1 MAFQV
6 IFYHKD
12 RLDSKVIKRAWSF
25 VELTTLHAIPL
36 PQFPS
41 KEGRTVNSDI
51 AFYSHDL
58 LCEPS
63 VVTIVHNRRY
73 CKGQPMPQLHELARL
88 PDQADNCAIAIRDLP
103 AGTAVAHAGSRFAL
117 SHTVLEGHRFAIRP
131 ILRGADL
138 TSWRQ
143 RFGIATVNIQPGDY
157 VINTG
162 VQQELS
168 RRRLEFAL
176 PARPNFDNLIAPYTF
191 DESGFTPAQPLSLH
205 SQQRNFP
212 GYLRAGGRGTGT
224 RNMLVVLGT
233 SSLTGS
239 FARAV
244 ATRLAGMTADF
255 ANVDGIVPVAHTEG
269 GHSDPNN
276 RDLLLRTLAGFM
288 THPNV
293 GAVLAID
300 YGNEAITNAALRDY
314 MLANGYP
321 LDQVRHHFYSL
332 GQGFADDVA
341 FCRDLLR
348 DWLPL
353 VDQAQRSPQPLS
365 ALKIALQCG
374 GSDAFSGISGNP
386 LAAWVAKEV
395 IRYGGAANLAETDEL
410 IGAEAYV
417 LDKVERLE
425 TAREFLRKIERFKE
439 WVGWHGQTAEG
450 NPSGGNKY
458 RGLYNIALKSLGAAA
473 KRHPD
478 VPLHAVIDYS
488 QPMTDGGFYFMDSPG
503 NDLES
508 VAGQVASG
516 CNMIFF
522 VTGNGSI
529 TNFPFVPT
537 IKFVTTT
544 DRYQLLS
551 RDMDVNAGAYL
562 DGEALDELG
571 ARTLDLTVAVA
582 SGTPSVGERAGHHQV
597 QIWRDWQQTRPAN
610 VAVLQRKSYSGQP
623 IAIPPVEEP
632 PHIEL
637 PVYATERGLT
647 SELVGMILPTSLCSG
662 QIARMTAEKLNA
674 LDIGRGAGLSHF
686 VALVHTEGCGGSV
699 VPEYIN
705 MQLGYL
711 QHPKLRH
718 TLLLE
723 HGCEITHNSYFRS
736 LLAERGLE
744 PADFGW
750 ASIQMDGGI
759 QAVMARIEDFFR
771 GRLASDKPPPRA
783 LAGLEAMRIGLL
795 TQGHVPESSGRALA
809 ELCGNIVAGGGTVV
823 ASDKDAVFAGS
834 FGSRLGLPA
843 RPQASLAYGGLPE
856 RAGFHIMANP
866 RRHWAETLAGLGA
879 SGVELILA
887 HVEGSPLAGHPLLPV
902 LQVGAG
908 PGAGDL
914 DSGAADDAGQL
925 LNLLV
930 AALSGDYI
938 PRHRVTNLNDFQV
951 TRGMVGVSF

>member
-1 MAFQV
+1 
-6 IFYHKD
+6 
-12 RLDSKVIKRAWSF
+12 
-25 VELTTLHAIPL
+25 
-36 PQFPS
+36 
-41 KEGRTVNSDI
+41 
-51 AFYSHDL
+51 
-58 LCEPS
+58 
-63 VVTIVHNRRY
+63 
-73 CKGQPMPQLHELARL
+73 MPRLHELARL
-88 PDQADNCAIAIRDLP
+88 PDPADNCAIAIRDLP
-103 AGTAVAHAGSRFAL
+103 AGTDILYAGDRFQL
-117 SHTVLEGHRFAIRP
+117 SHAILEGHRFAIRR
-131 ILRGADL
+131 ILRGAAL

-143 RFGIATVNIQPGDY
+143 RFGIASIDIQPGDT
-157 VINTG
+157 VINAG
-162 VQQELS
+162 VQLELS
-168 RRRLEFAL
+168 RRSLDFEL
-176 PARPNFDNLIAPYTF
+176 PAQPNFDNLIAPYAF
-191 DESGFTPAQPLSLH
+191 DESSFTPAQPMPLH
-205 SQQRNFP
+205 SQQRTFP

-224 RNMLVVLGT
+224 RNMIVVLGT
-233 SSLTGS
+233 SSLTGG

-244 ATRLAGMTADF
+244 ATRLASMADGC
-255 ANVDGIVPVAHTEG
+255 ANVDDIVPVAHTEG

-276 RDLLLRTLAGFM
+276 RDLLLRTLAGF
-288 THPNV
+288 TIHPNV
-293 GAVLAID
+293 GAVLALD
-300 YGNEAITNAALRDY
+300 YGSEAITNAELREY
-314 MLANGYP
+314 MLANAYP
-321 LDQVRHHFYSL
+321 LEHVRHHFYSL
-332 GQGFADDVA
+332 GQGFEDDVA
-341 FCRDLLR
+341 FCRGLVR

-353 VDQAQRSPQPLS
+353 VDQDTRSPQPLS

-425 TAREFLRKIERFKE
+425 AAQEFLRKIERFKE

-544 DRYQLLS
+544 ARFNLLS
-551 RDMDVNAGAYL
+551 QDMDVNAGAYL
-562 DGEALDELG
+562 DGEPLDELG
-571 ARTLDLTVAVA
+571 ARTLDLTVDIA

-610 VAVLQRKSYSGQP
+610 VAILERRSYSGQP
-623 IAIPPVEEP
+623 IAIPPADNLP
-632 PHIEL
+632 RIEI
-637 PVYATERGLT
+637 PVYQTERGTT

-662 QIARMTAEKLNA
+662 QIARMAAEKLNA
-674 LDIGRGAGLSHF
+674 LDLGREIGMSRF

-705 MQLGYL
+705 LQLGYL

-723 HGCEITHNSYFRS
+723 HGCEITHNSYFRG
-736 LLAERGLE
+736 LLAERGLD

-750 ASIQMDGGI
+750 ASIQLDGGI
-759 QAVMARIEDFFR
+759 QAVTARIVDFFR
-771 GRLASDKPPPRA
+771 ARLENDKAPPRA
-783 LAGLEAMRIGLL
+783 IAGLEAMRIGFI
-795 TQGHVPESSGRALA
+795 TQGHVPESSARALA
-809 ELCGNIVAGGGTVV
+809 ELCRTIVAGGGTVV
-823 ASDKDAVFAGS
+823 ASDKDAVFEGS
-834 FGSRLGLPA
+834 FGTLLGISA
-843 RPQASLAYGGLPE
+843 RPQASLAYGGVPK
-856 RAGFHIMANP
+856 RPGFHIMTNP

-879 SGVELILA
+879 SGIELILA
-887 HVEGSPLAGHPLLPV
+887 HVDGLPLAGHPLLPV

-908 PGAGDL
+908 AGAGDL
-914 DSGAADDAGQL
+914 DSTMADDAGHLFAL
-925 LNLLV
+925 LT

-938 PRHRVTNLNDFQV
+938 PRHRITGLDDFQV
-951 TRGMVGVSF
+951 TRGLVGVSF

>member
-1 MAFQV
+1 
-6 IFYHKD
+6 
-12 RLDSKVIKRAWSF
+12 
-25 VELTTLHAIPL
+25 
-36 PQFPS
+36 
-41 KEGRTVNSDI
+41 
-51 AFYSHDL
+51 
-58 LCEPS
+58 
-63 VVTIVHNRRY
+63 
-73 CKGQPMPQLHELARL
+73 MPQLIHIARL
-88 PDQADNCAIAIRDLP
+88 PDPADNCAIAIRDLA
-103 AGTAVAHAGSRFAL
+103 AGTAVAHQGSRFTL
-117 SHTVLEGHRFAIRP
+117 SHTILEGHRFAIRP

-138 TSWRQ
+138 SSWRQ
-143 RFGIATVNIQPGDY
+143 RFGIASRDIQPGDY
-157 VINTG
+157 VINAG

-168 RRRLEFAL
+168 RRSLDFEL
-176 PARPNFDNLIAPYTF
+176 PAQPNFDNIIRPYLF
-191 DESGFTPAQPLSLH
+191 DESNFTPAQPLPLH
-205 SQQRNFP
+205 SQQRTFP
-212 GYLRAGGRGTGT
+212 GYLRSGGRGTGT

-233 SSLTGS
+233 SSLTGG

-244 ATRLAGMTADF
+244 ASRLASLAEDY
-255 ANVDGIVPVAHTEG
+255 ANIDGIVPVAHTEG
-269 GHSDPNN
+269 GHSAPNN
-276 RDLLLRTLAGFM
+276 RDLLLRTLAGFLV
-288 THPNV
+288 HPNV

-300 YGNEAITNAALRDY
+300 YGSEAITNAELRDY
-314 MLANGYP
+314 MLAHDYP
-321 LDQVRHHFYSL
+321 LHQLRHHFYSL
-332 GQGFADDVA
+332 RQGFEDDIA
-341 FCRDLLR
+341 YCRELICE
-348 DWLPL
+348 WLPL
-353 VDQAQRSPQPLS
+353 LDQAKRSPQPLS

-410 IGAEAYV
+410 IGAESYV

-425 TAREFLRKIERFKE
+425 TARAFLRRVERFKE

-488 QPMTDGGFYFMDSPG
+488 QPMTEGGFYFMDSPG

-522 VTGNGSI
+522 ITGNGSI

-544 DRYQLLS
+544 ARYQLLS
-551 RDMDVNAGAYL
+551 QDMDVNAGAYL

-571 ARTLDLTVAVA
+571 ARTLDRTIAVA
-582 SGTPSVGERAGHHQV
+582 SGRPSVGERAGHHQV

-610 VAVLQRKSYSGQP
+610 VAIQLRKTYSGQP
-623 IAIPPVEEP
+623 LDILPAD
-632 PHIEL
+632 EL
-637 PVYATERGLT
+637 PQVEIPLYQTERGLT

-674 LDIGRGAGLSHF
+674 QGLGRGVGLSRF

-705 MQLGYL
+705 LQLGYL

-723 HGCEITHNSYFRS
+723 HGCEITHNSYFRN

-744 PADFGW
+744 PANFGW
-750 ASIQMDGGI
+750 ASIQLDGGI
-759 QAVMARIEDFFR
+759 QAVMARIEAFFR
-771 GRLASDKPPPRA
+771 DQLANDKAPPRSI
-783 LAGLEAMRIGLL
+783 AGLDAMRIGIV
-795 TQGHVPESSGRALA
+795 TQGHLPEASARALA
-809 ELCGNIVAGGGTVV
+809 QLCQVIVTGGGTVV
-823 ASDKDAVFAGS
+823 ASDKDAIFAGN
-834 FGSRLGLPA
+834 FGSQLGLPA
-843 RPQASLAYGGLPE
+843 RPQASLAYGAIPQ

-887 HVEGSPLAGHPLLPV
+887 HVAGLPLAGHPLLPV

-908 PGAGDL
+908 GGAGDL
-914 DSGAADDAGQL
+914 DSAMADDPEQL
-925 LNLLV
+925 LQLLV

-938 PRHRVTNLNDFQV
+938 PRHRHTGWDDFQV
-951 TRGMVGVSF
+951 TRGLVGVSF

>member
-1 MAFQV
+1 M
-6 IFYHKD
+6 
-12 RLDSKVIKRAWSF
+12 S
-25 VELTTLHAIPL
+25 
-36 PQFPS
+36 
-41 KEGRTVNSDI
+41 
-51 AFYSHDL
+51 
-58 LCEPS
+58 
-63 VVTIVHNRRY
+63 
-73 CKGQPMPQLHELARL
+73 QLHELARL
-88 PDQADNCAIAIRDLP
+88 PNPADNCAIAIRDLP
-103 AGTAVAHAGSRFAL
+103 AGTTVAHAGGRFAL
-117 SHTVLEGHRFAIRP
+117 SHTVLEGHRFAVRP
-131 ILRGADL
+131 ILRGAAL

-143 RFGIATVNIQPGDY
+143 PFGIASIDIQPGNY
-157 VINTG
+157 VINAG
-162 VQQELS
+162 VQQELA
-168 RRRLEFAL
+168 RRNLDFAL
-176 PARPNFDNLIAPYTF
+176 PAQPNFDNLIAPYAF
-191 DESGFTPAQPLSLH
+191 DESRFTAAQPLPLH
-205 SQQRNFP
+205 SQPRTFP
-212 GYLRAGGRGTGT
+212 GYLRAGGRGAGT
-224 RNMLVVLGT
+224 RNMIVVLGT
-233 SSLTGS
+233 SSLTGG
-239 FARAV
+239 FARAL
-244 ATRLAGMTADF
+244 ASRLASLADDC
-255 ANVDGIVPVAHTEG
+255 ANIDGIVPVAHTEG
-269 GHSDPNN
+269 GHSNPNN

-288 THPNV
+288 VHPNV
-293 GAVLAID
+293 GAVLALD
-300 YGNEAITNAALRDY
+300 YGGEAITNADLRAC
-314 MLANGYP
+314 MLANDYP
-321 LDQVRHHFYSL
+321 LAHVPHRFYSL
-332 GQGFADDVA
+332 GQGFEDDVA
-341 FCRDLLR
+341 ACRDIVR

-353 VDQAQRSPQPLS
+353 VDACTRSPQPLG

-410 IGAEAYV
+410 IGAESYV
-417 LDKVERLE
+417 LDKIERLE
-425 TAREFLRKIERFKE
+425 TAGEFLGKIERFKE

-488 QPMTDGGFYFMDSPG
+488 QPMTNGGFYFMDSPG

-544 DRYQLLS
+544 ARYQLLS
-551 RDMDVNAGAYL
+551 QDMDVNAGAYL

-571 ARTLDLTVAVA
+571 ARTLDLTVDVA
-582 SGTPSVGERAGHHQV
+582 GGTPSVGERAGHHQV

-610 VAVLQRKSYSGQP
+610 VAILERKSCSGQP
-623 IAIPPVEEP
+623 IAIPPADNL
-632 PHIEL
+632 PHIEI
-637 PVYATERGLT
+637 PVFATERGIT

-674 LDIGRGAGLSHF
+674 LDIGRGAGLSRF

-699 VPEYIN
+699 VPEYID

-736 LLAERGLE
+736 LLAERGLA
-744 PADFGW
+744 PGDFGW
-750 ASIQMDGGI
+750 ASIQLDGGI
-759 QAVMARIEDFFR
+759 QAVMARIVDFFR
-771 GRLASDKPPPRA
+771 ARLESDKPPPRA
-783 LAGLEAMRIGLL
+783 VAGLEAVRIGIL
-795 TQGHVPESSGRALA
+795 TQGHVPESNALALA
-809 ELCGNIVAGGGTVV
+809 ELCQIIVGGGGTVV
-823 ASDKDAVFAGS
+823 ASDKDAVFAGG
-834 FGSRLGLPA
+834 FGAALGLPA
-843 RPQASLAYGGLPE
+843 RPGASLAYGGLPQ

-879 SGVELILA
+879 SGIELILA
-887 HVEGSPLAGHPLLPV
+887 HVDGLPLAGHPLLPV

-908 PGAGDL
+908 AGSGDL
-914 DSGAADDAGQL
+914 DSAQADDAGHL
-925 LNLLV
+925 LNLLA

-938 PRHRVTNLNDFQV
+938 PRHRITGLDDFQV
-951 TRGMVGVSF
+951 TRGLAGVSF